1 MVIKHTRQLQASVSA
16 TCWSGFPPVTQH
28 VIARHVITALSFTMV
43 AIVAVSS
50 MIKVPMG
57 TEAPST
63 ILLIVF
69 FHKSLLLE
77 KMNHDNVKFVCN
89 MFTSID
95 KGTTVKARSKVKV

>member
-1 MVIKHTRQLQASVSA
+1 
-16 TCWSGFPPVTQH
+16 
-28 VIARHVITALSFTMV
+28 MV

-63 ILLIVF
+63 MLLIVF
-69 FHKSLLLE
+69 FQKSLLLE

-89 MFTSID
+89 TFTSID
-95 KGTTVKARSKVKV
+95 KGTTVKARSKLKVERAHNKKHEAKLQHTHTPLHVTT